1 MGDGGR
7 LGQGTSAATAV
18 AAGFTARILDF
29 VRQKD
34 VSNGMD
40 GVELL
45 NTKAGMTA
53 VFKSLV
59 MAHGLYESIKPAKLL
74 KDRRYDASQRTEFRR
89 YVKDRLKEA
98 LQNVE

>member
-1 MGDGGR
+1 MGDDGR

-18 AAGFTARILDF
+18 AAGFAARILDF

-34 VSNGMD
+34 VSTGVE

-59 MAHGLYESIKPAKLL
+59 MAQDKYECIKPAKLL
-74 KDRRYDASQRTEFRR
+74 KNRRYDSSRRAEFRR